1 MAIKQL
7 TVFVENKQG
16 SLVSITDTLSK
27 HEVNI
32 RALSIAE
39 TQDFGMLRLIVNDT
53 ATAEKVLELTRKIV
67 AENNITCLMIT
78 HNIPSA
84 LALGNKTI
92 MMNNSCT
99 IMGITFSY
107 CDKCFI
113 LLHNLKKGMCLTCLS
128 YFLRLRLL
136 VLLQEFLHLLE

>member
-53 ATAEKVLELTRKIV
+53 ATAEKVLSEAGYLIKINEV
-67 AENNITCLMIT
+67 VGVKIGDAPGKLSAALNVLDEKKINIDYL
-78 HNIPSA
+78 
-84 LALGNKTI
+84 
-92 MMNNSCT
+92 
-99 IMGITFSY
+99 
-107 CDKCFI
+107 
-113 LLHNLKKGMCLTCLS
+113 
-128 YFLRLRLL
+128 
-136 VLLQEFLHLLE
+136 